1 MEHGN
6 AKFTGSYTTTQA
18 HVCKVAVQV
27 SAGYAISY
35 CPECGRIHDT
45 VMLALMYTTTAT
57 YGSAPGSEPR

>member
-6 AKFTGSYTTTQA
+6 AKTTATYTTTQA
-18 HVCKVAVQV
+18 HVCKVAIHV
-27 SAGYAISY
+27 AGGCAVSY

-45 VMLALMYTTTAT
+45 VMLAPMYTTTAT